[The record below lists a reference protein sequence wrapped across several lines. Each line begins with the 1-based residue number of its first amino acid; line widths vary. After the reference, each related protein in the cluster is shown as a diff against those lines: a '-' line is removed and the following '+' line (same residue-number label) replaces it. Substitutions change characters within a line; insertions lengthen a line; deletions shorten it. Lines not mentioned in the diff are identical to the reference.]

1 METLTNEK
9 TQIFIDKILIKVLL
23 IEDDDIDIRLV
34 KRVLSKCPQ
43 PVEFAIEP
51 VRSLAEAI
59 EYLALGRAEYDI
71 VLLDLGL
78 PDSTGIETLRR
89 IKKVDPEI
97 PIVVLTGLND
107 EETGIASIQNGAMDY
122 LVKGLPLELL
132 LARTLIYARERQK
145 TEQQI
150 RTSLKEE
157 RALLRDIHSHV
168 KNYIH
173 VVCSCMKLQV
183 KTIKNKDDIDILN
196 ECLDRIKAIALIH
209 AEFYHS
215 KKLLNIDF
223 TGYIKELI
231 DNLVFSHGLDISKIA
246 IETKV
251 EGVFLGIGMAIP
263 CGLILN
269 ELLSSFLRHALAE
282 GKNGEIMISLRESEK
297 DEIELRVNSKDIGVP
312 KNYRDNESLGMQLL
326 STLVVEGLEGR
337 FELDRNEDIELKI
350 VFKNTTFRSSPK

>member
-9 TQIFIDKILIKVLL
+9 AQIFIDKILIKVLL
-23 IEDDDIDIRLV
+23 VEDDEIDIRLV

-59 EYLALGRAEYDI
+59 EYLALGRTEYDI

-89 IKKVDPEI
+89 IKKVDLEI

-145 TEQQI
+145 TELQI
-150 RTSLKEE
+150 RVSLKEE

-173 VVCSCMKLQV
+173 VVCSCMKLQAKTV
-183 KTIKNKDDIDILN
+183 KDKDDVNILN

-215 KKLLNIDF
+215 RKLLNIDF

-231 DNLVFSHGLDISKIA
+231 DNLVFSRGLDISKIA
-246 IETKV
+246 IETNV

-269 ELLSSFLRHALAE
+269 ELLSSFLRHAFAGGRN
-282 GKNGEIMISLRESEK
+282 GKIMISLREGEK
-297 DEIELRVNSKDIGVP
+297 DEIELRVSSKGIGVP
-312 KNYRDNESLGMQLL
+312 ENYKDNESLGMQLL
-326 STLVVEGLEGR
+326 STLVVEGLEGQ
-337 FELDRNEDIELKI
+337 FELDKNEDIEFKI
-350 VFKNTTFRSSPK
+350 VFKNTTFRSPSK

>member
-1 METLTNEK
+1 METQTSER

-23 IEDDDIDIRLV
+23 VEDDEIDTRLV

-51 VRSLAEAI
+51 VRSLSEAV

-78 PDSTGIETLRR
+78 PDSTGIETLRK
-89 IKKVDPEI
+89 IKKVDQEI

-107 EETGIASIQNGAMDY
+107 EETGIAAIQNGAMDY

-150 RTSLKEE
+150 RVSLKEE
-157 RALLRDIHSHV
+157 RTLLRDIHSYV

-173 VVCSCMKLQV
+173 VVCSCMKIQA
-183 KTIKNKDDIDILN
+183 KTIKDKDGADILN
-196 ECLDRIKAIALIH
+196 ECLDRIKAIALVH

-215 KKLLNIDF
+215 KKLLNINF

-246 IETKV
+246 IETDV
-251 EGVFLGIGMAIP
+251 EGVSLGIGLAIP

-269 ELLSSFLRHALAE
+269 ELLSGLLRHAFAE
-282 GKNGEIMISLRESEK
+282 GKNGKIRISLHDSEK
-297 DEIELRVNSKDIGVP
+297 GEIELRVGSKSIGIP
-312 KNYRDNESLGMQLL
+312 GNYRDNESLGMQLL
-326 STLVVEGLEGR
+326 STLVIEGLEGK
-337 FELDRNEDIELKI
+337 FELSRNEDIEFKI
-350 VFKNTTFRSSPK
+350 VFKNTIFRSPSK